1 MKKIKELI
9 RRIGRSILKMDQK
22 MPKLKWLLLGIL
34 ILIIIL
40 PIAMNLLS
48 QKQETISYLEGFYE
62 YDEERPIP
70 IRQNEVYYYLNPKT
84 GKKVNDE
91 TYQSASEYEGEFA
104 VVTQDGQ
111 TFIIDR
117 KGDKVKDLS
126 QSDVVTFYPT
136 YELVQIND
144 TLYDNDFKQL
154 TSDDEKITYQ
164 KNGYSTYR
172 NEITMELGIINR
184 EGEEIYRTDYAT
196 EDATIT
202 LEIPDVHESLSND
215 YAIVKLSET
224 KQAGIIN
231 FKTKEWIYQLSEK
244 EITSNGNNLF
254 TILNRDSLEEEREIY
269 IENDE
274 ITYDQNGNA
283 SLSFYTVIPKIL
295 RYYDKENF
303 NYHYYNVDEKKE
315 IEIDEK
321 NYANT
326 NTTERVSSYQKY
338 TEAGLVGITK
348 DGEDYIP
355 CEYRKITLLDSALY
369 SYLKEETGREYAI
382 LETEDKTLIYNL
394 KTKKV
399 IKEIPMRNLN
409 INQAAMYLTYE
420 TESGKTVFNFLTGK
434 EETYP
439 KEDTLLFYTNY
450 MLRRTEGE
458 IIYYNNEFKEIAKI

>member
-1 MKKIKELI
+1 M
-9 RRIGRSILKMDQK
+9 
-22 MPKLKWLLLGIL
+22 
-34 ILIIIL
+34 
-40 PIAMNLLS
+40 
-48 QKQETISYLEGFYE
+48 
-62 YDEERPIP
+62 
-70 IRQNEVYYYLNPKT
+70 
-84 GKKVNDE
+84 
-91 TYQSASEYEGEFA
+91 
-104 VVTQDGQ
+104 
-111 TFIIDR
+111 
-117 KGDKVKDLS
+117 
-126 QSDVVTFYPT
+126 
-136 YELVQIND
+136 
-144 TLYDNDFKQL
+144 
-154 TSDDEKITYQ
+154 
-164 KNGYSTYR
+164 
-172 NEITMELGIINR
+172 
-184 EGEEIYRTDYAT
+184 
-196 EDATIT
+196 
-202 LEIPDVHESLSND
+202 
-215 YAIVKLSET
+215 
-224 KQAGIIN
+224 
-231 FKTKEWIYQLSEK
+231 
-244 EITSNGNNLF
+244 
-254 TILNRDSLEEEREIY
+254 
-269 IENDE
+269 
-274 ITYDQNGNA
+274 
-283 SLSFYTVIPKIL
+283 
-295 RYYDKENF
+295 
-303 NYHYYNVDEKKE
+303 DEKKE